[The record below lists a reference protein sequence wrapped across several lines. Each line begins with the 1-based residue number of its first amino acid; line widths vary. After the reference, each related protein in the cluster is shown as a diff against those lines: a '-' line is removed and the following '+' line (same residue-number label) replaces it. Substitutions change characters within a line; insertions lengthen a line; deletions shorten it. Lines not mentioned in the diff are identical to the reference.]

1 MTIAAV
7 CASHTPLK
15 DYLSPGSDVELEVA
29 HCFDDIRAWIGG
41 FAPELLVILGPD
53 HFNGFFYRLMPSFC
67 IGATAQGVGDW
78 KTSQK
83 PFPIDAAFAENCT
96 RHLHQAGIDVA
107 LSYQMAA
114 DHGCVQIIDQLFDW
128 SALPPIL
135 PIFINC
141 AAPPLPPLHRTVAF
155 GRALGEFLGTLK
167 RRVLVIGSG
176 GLSHDPPIPQ
186 LTDASPEVRQRLIEG
201 GDLTIEQRAA
211 RQARVI
217 EDAHNR
223 RAGKSIRTPLN
234 PAWDKRFL
242 ELLMAGDFTQLCTLD
257 DAGITKEGGCGGHE
271 IRTWIAASA
280 AIETTGSF
288 SPKLHY
294 YRAIEDWIA
303 GYAVMSFDPIET

>member
-67 IGATAQGVGDW
+67 IGAAAQGVGDW

-96 RHLHQAGIDVA
+96 RHLHQAGIDAA

-223 RAGKSIRTPLN
+223 RAGKSKRTPLN